1 MHESDQRDRE
11 LLDALQ
17 GEIPL
22 VSTPF
27 AVIGQMLDM
36 SEKEVIKRTE
46 RLKREGVIRHLSP
59 HFDARALG
67 YQSSLVAARVPAER
81 VDEVAAIVSG
91 HPGITQNYLRNNE
104 LNLWFTVYVSPHSR
118 LGIEATVDALARQ
131 AELDTVRRLPTLRAY
146 RRNGGDGEVV
156 SESEPQDQS
165 RELKPEEVVAVRL
178 LQQDL
183 PLQPRP
189 FDVLAR
195 GAAISSEELLSAV
208 RSLRA
213 GGQIRRFGAMVVARK
228 TGFDATAMGVWQVPE
243 DRADDFAVRFARHRA
258 VSHCYIRP
266 AYDDWPYNL
275 YTTVHARSVD
285 ECESVINDLAADL
298 ELVQKRTL
306 FPVREYK
313 RSRLSFFSPEE
324 ETWESVW
331 AADRTVARGATG

>member
-22 VSTPF
+22 VSTPY

-46 RLKREGVIRHLSP
+46 RLKRDGVIRHLSP
-59 HFDARALG
+59 HFDARLLG

-81 VDEVAAIVSG
+81 VDEAAAIVSG

-104 LNLWFTVYVSPHSR
+104 LNLWFTIYISPQSR
-118 LGIEATVDALARQ
+118 LGIDATVDLLARQ
-131 AELDTVRRLPTLRAY
+131 AEIDTVRRLPTLRAY
-146 RRNGGDGEVV
+146 RRNGDGEVV
-156 SESEPQDQS
+156 AESEPEQS
-165 RELKPEEVVAVRL
+165 RELTPAEVIAVRL
-178 LQQDL
+178 LQQEL

-189 FDVLAR
+189 FDALTRNA
-195 GAAISSEELLSAV
+195 GISAEDLLSAV

-213 GGQIRRFGAMVVARK
+213 GGQIRRFGATVVPRK
-228 TGFDATAMGVWQVPE
+228 AGFDATAMGVWQVPE
-243 DRADDFAVRFARHRA
+243 DRADEVAVRFARHKA
-258 VSHCYIRP
+258 VSHCYVRP
-266 AYDDWPYNL
+266 VYDDWPYNL

-298 ELVQKRTL
+298 ELAQKQTL

-324 ETWESVW
+324 EAWESAC
-331 AADRTVARGATG
+331 AADSAVARGATG